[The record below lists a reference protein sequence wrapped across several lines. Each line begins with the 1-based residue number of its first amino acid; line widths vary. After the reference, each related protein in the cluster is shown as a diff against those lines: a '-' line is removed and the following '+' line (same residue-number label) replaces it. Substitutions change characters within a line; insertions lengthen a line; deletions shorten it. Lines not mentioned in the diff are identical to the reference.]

1 MSEQTLTPRRRRIAT
16 ASRLMAGLTLALA
29 IALPALV
36 VGYWVVTSP
45 AGLAQQ
51 AKLPAAS
58 VLVLDL
64 PVRLIA
70 AGISAIP
77 VLALSWGMLRL
88 RRCFQ
93 GFARGELFAA
103 RTIAGFRD
111 FALGLVAT
119 ALLTVP
125 ANMLLSL
132 LVSGGRQLSIQISS
146 DTLLMLCVAGAMAVV
161 GWVLGEAAEIAEEN
175 AGFV

>member
-1 MSEQTLTPRRRRIAT
+1 MSEQSLTPRRRRIAIT
-16 ASRLMAGLTLALA
+16 SRLMAWFTLALA
-29 IALPALV
+29 VALPVLV
-36 VGYWVVTSP
+36 LGYWIIASP

-51 AKLPAAS
+51 AQLPAAS
-58 VLVLDL
+58 VLILDL
-64 PVRLIA
+64 PVRLIS
-70 AGISAIP
+70 AGISVIP

-103 RTIAGFRD
+103 RSIAGFRD
-111 FALGLVAT
+111 FALSLVTT

-125 ANMLLSL
+125 AGMLLSL
-132 LVSGGRQLSIQISS
+132 VISGGRQLSVQISS
-146 DTLLMLCVAGAMAVV
+146 NMVLMFCVAGAMAVV